1 MSLRLNVIPC
11 TTNESGRELAGREVW
26 DGENHSLN
34 DLLVG
39 GRAEGAAVEGGGE
52 MAREEVI
59 RLSGSV

>member
-1 MSLRLNVIPC
+1 MNL
-11 TTNESGRELAGREVW
+11 EGREVW

-34 DLLVG
+34 DLLIG
-39 GRAEGAAVEGGGE
+39 GRAEGAAVKGGGE

>member
-1 MSLRLNVIPC
+1 MNL
-11 TTNESGRELAGREVW
+11 GGREVW

-39 GRAEGAAVEGGGE
+39 GRAEGAAVEGGGGE
-52 MAREEVI
+52 MEREEVI